1 MTTRIRYSTLENNS
15 LVSKNVITYN
25 NTDYSVVINPDFSW
39 KILTGEDLV
48 KTGTSTNF
56 AYAKKAVRFAFLTLG
71 VNLGSETRT
80 RKVFELDV
88 AAKIV

>member
-1 MTTRIRYSTLENNS
+1 MTTRIRYTTLENGS
-15 LVSKNVITYN
+15 LMSKTPVEYN
-25 NTDYSVVINPDFSW
+25 NVSYYVTILPDFSW
-39 KILTGEDLV
+39 KILSGEDLV

-71 VNLGSETRT
+71 VNLGSETRN
-80 RKVFELDV
+80 RKLVDLDV